1 MGLINLQRSAYQLE
15 DESYYAMRVKQ
26 AYSRSLDHSNGRWIR
41 NFNEHL
47 MRALANRVVETQVDD
62 YVTII
67 NDDIDD
73 ILLQRHSK
81 TRRKIKKMLWNN
93 YKT

>member
-1 MGLINLQRSAYQLE
+1 MDDGFVI
-15 DESYYAMRVKQ
+15 
-26 AYSRSLDHSNGRWIR
+26 
-41 NFNEHL
+41 FNEHL

-73 ILLQRHSK
+73 VLLQGTQK
-81 TRRKIKKMLWNN
+81 TRGKSKRCFGTIAKLDRN
-93 YKT
+93 TES